1 MSESILVEHWV
12 YLMVA
17 LMVDCLEDLM
27 VGLKELQ
34 TVDY

>member
-17 LMVDCLEDLM
+17 LMVDCSVGQM